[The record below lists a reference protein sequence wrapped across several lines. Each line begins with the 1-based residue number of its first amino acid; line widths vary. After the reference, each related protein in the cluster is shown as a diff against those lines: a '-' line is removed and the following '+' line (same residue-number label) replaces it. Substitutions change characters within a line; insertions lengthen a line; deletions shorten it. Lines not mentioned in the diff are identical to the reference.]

1 MTAIVRG
8 TDLLH
13 RRAAALGRLVPRPR
27 VFAAM
32 AVGLLIA
39 ATAHRFAGVP
49 ALTGSGLIGAALR
62 LAVPIGLAALGALW
76 SERAGVTNLGLEGM
90 MILGTWS
97 AAWVGATHGVW
108 PAVLAGAVGGALG
121 GLLHAVATV
130 TFGVDQVISGV
141 AINLLTPG
149 LVRYLSTINWEGLPQ
164 AGATQSPPIRGTI
177 GTFTVPV
184 LAGGH
189 IGDRRSPDLL
199 GAVERRDWFVLSDAA
214 GLLRGLLAEI
224 SWFTLLA
231 AVLFVLSWLI
241 LWRTPFGLRLRFI
254 GENPGAAD
262 SLGVA
267 VYRTKYVAVVVS
279 GALAGLGGAFLVT
292 VASGLYREGQTA
304 GRGYIGLAAMIFGNW
319 RPGGTAAG
327 SLLFGYSDALQ
338 LRQSGAVRGLVLCAG
353 LAFLVIGVVLLRR
366 RRRASVVSLL
376 AGAAAIG
383 WFGLVHHVPPQL
395 VYATPYAVTLVVLVV
410 SARRLRMPAAD
421 GVPYRRGV
429 IDV

>member
-1 MTAIVRG
+1 MLAATA
-8 TDLLH
+8 
-13 RRAAALGRLVPRPR
+13 A
-27 VFAAM
+27 
-32 AVGLLIA
+32 GLLIVA
-39 ATAHRFAGVP
+39 AVHAFAGVP
-49 ALTGSGLIGAALR
+49 SLTGSGLVGAALR
-62 LAVPIGLAALGALW
+62 LAVPVGLAALGALW

-97 AAWVGATHGVW
+97 AAWVGASHGVW
-108 PAVLAGAVGGALG
+108 PAVLAGAAGGAIG
-121 GLLHAVATV
+121 GLVHAVATV

-149 LVRYLSTINWEGLPQ
+149 LVRYLSTINWEGLPE
-164 AGATQSPPIRGTI
+164 AGATQSPPVRGAI

-189 IGDRRSPDLL
+189 VGGRRSPDLL
-199 GAVERRDWFVLSDAA
+199 GAVERRDWFAVSDAA
-214 GLLRGLLAEI
+214 GLLRGLVAEI
-224 SWFTLLA
+224 SWFTLFA
-231 AVLFVLSWLI
+231 VVLFALSWLI

-267 VYRTKYVAVVVS
+267 VYRTKYIAVVVS

-327 SLLFGYSDALQ
+327 ALLFGYSDALQ
-338 LRQSGAVRGLVLCAG
+338 LRQSGAVRGLILAAG
-353 LAFLVIGVVLLRR
+353 LAFLAIGVLLLRR
-366 RRRASVVSLL
+366 RRRASAVSLA
-376 AGAAAIG
+376 AGAAAIA
-383 WFGLVHHVPPQL
+383 WFGLLHQVPTQL
-395 VYATPYAVTLVVLVV
+395 VYATPYAVTLIVLVA

-421 GVPYRRGV
+421 GIPYRRGV
-429 IDV
+429 IDL